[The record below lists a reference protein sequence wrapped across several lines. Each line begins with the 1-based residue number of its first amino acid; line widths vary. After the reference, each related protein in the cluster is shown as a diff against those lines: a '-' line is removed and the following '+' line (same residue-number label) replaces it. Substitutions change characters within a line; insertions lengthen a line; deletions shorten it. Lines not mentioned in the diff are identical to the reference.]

1 MNKLFKPL
9 CKAFAVIL
17 IAGLS
22 SGCGKDEPTPSG
34 GNGGSQTGPTTVAV
48 TGVSHSKTN
57 LSLVEGGSETL
68 TATVA
73 PSNAT
78 NKTVSWKSSDAS
90 TASVDANGK
99 VTAVKA
105 GSATITVTTAD
116 GSKTATCSVTV
127 TSKNVS
133 VTDVTLDKT
142 EAALTQGE
150 TVQLTATVKPD
161 DATDKTLTWSTSDS
175 KVATVDET
183 GKVTAVETGSATI
196 TAKAGDKTATCAVTV
211 TAKAIEVTE
220 ITLDKTEVEIIEG
233 ETAQL
238 TATVKPDDATDKSIE
253 WTSSDE
259 NVATVDNSG
268 KVTAI
273 SEGKVTITVKTSNLA
288 QSASCDITVKAAS
301 IPVTGVNIDSWII
314 NIGVNETSAIAYTI
328 QPENATNKEVS
339 FSSDNTDVVAVDS
352 EGTLVGISSG
362 SAKVIVTT
370 VDGGFSSVCT
380 VNVVGSVGTIE
391 VDGFFYKDYGTASLE
406 LIPDPSGI
414 KKYSGDITIP
424 GKVTYKG
431 IEYTVESIGV
441 RMFNG
446 NDELRSVTIEPGVR
460 EIDAYA
466 FSGCENLEKV
476 VLPSTLEDYDRSN
489 EVFAFCPKL
498 EIEVDTANKI
508 FFVKDGGLY
517 QDIWGKH
524 FLRWIPEKLTGTFTI
539 AEGTTDLEEFSV
551 FHTSIDKLVIPTSVN
566 FIKERFLCGE
576 CKTPLEIV
584 LDWKTIAE
592 VNTIQ
597 NYYDDPTP
605 FYLNGTDRS
614 KITVSVPTGTKAFY
628 QAHWLWGACGS
639 IVERP

>member
-1 MNKLFKPL
+1 MKKLFKPFFT
-9 CKAFAVIL
+9 AFAVIL
-17 IAGLS
+17 IAGVS

-34 GNGGSQTGPTTVAV
+34 GNGSNETGPTTVAV
-48 TGVSHSKTN
+48 TGVSLNKQT
-57 LSLVEGGSETL
+57 LSMVEGDSETL
-68 TATVA
+68 TSTVA

-78 NKTVSWKSSDAS
+78 NKAVSWKSSDAS
-90 TASVDANGK
+90 VASVDNSGK

-105 GSATITVTTAD
+105 GSATITVTTTD

-127 TSKNVS
+127 TAKTIEVNDVGLDKSEMEMVAGDS
-133 VTDVTLDKT
+133 YQFTVTL
-142 EAALTQGE
+142 
-150 TVQLTATVKPD
+150 KPD
-161 DATDKTLTWSTSDS
+161 NASDKTLSWS
-175 KVATVDET
+175 
-183 GKVTAVETGSATI
+183 
-196 TAKAGDKTATCAVTV
+196 
-211 TAKAIEVTE
+211 
-220 ITLDKTEVEIIEG
+220 
-233 ETAQL
+233 
-238 TATVKPDDATDKSIE
+238 
-253 WTSSDE
+253 SSDE

-273 SEGKVTITVKTSNLA
+273 SEGKVTITVKTSNPA

-314 NIGVNETSAIAYTI
+314 NIGVNETAAIAYTI
-328 QPENATNKEVS
+328 QPEDATNKEVT

-352 EGTLVGISSG
+352 EGTLVGVSSG
-362 SAKVIVTT
+362 SAKVTVTT
-370 VDGGFSSVCT
+370 VDGGFTSICT

-406 LIPDPSGI
+406 LIPDPSGA

-424 GKVTYKG
+424 GKVTYEG
-431 IEYTVESIGV
+431 IEFTVESIGA
-441 RMFNG
+441 RMFIG
-446 NDELRSVTIEPGVR
+446 NDELKSVTIEPGVR
-460 EIDAYA
+460 EIGAYA

-476 VLPSTLEDYDRSN
+476 VLPSTLEDYDRYN

-498 EIEVDTANKI
+498 EIEVDPANKV

-539 AEGTTDLEEFSV
+539 AEGTTDIEEYSV
-551 FHTSIDKLVIPTSVN
+551 FHTSIDKLFFPISVN
-566 FIKERFLCGE
+566 FIKEKFLCGE

-584 LDWKTIAE
+584 LNWKTIAE

-597 NYYDDPTP
+597 KYYDDPSP